1 MNRMAR
7 QIRILVLTTFFFT
20 CNYCVFGQ
28 ISGNQLFELIDLY
41 SEDQIN
47 VVSAKLA
54 NYGFQISESTPDYT
68 NEGLDYHDMFTV
80 LAPYYCGST
89 YDITQN
95 GFIKFYRID
104 YGSYDIIYID
114 FGIYMPNPKGFM
126 LRKAEEW
133 KGVEGAKVWIT
144 EKSKFNGHSYVGF
157 ADTTIRYYE
166 SIEEPGSVYQMQGTL
181 EMNLDYS
188 NVPNI
193 LCPNGEDMVYGKIH
207 KTTLKFPVNDLDAF
221 FTNVNSN
228 EKVITV
234 PVRKE
239 GNTYSIE
246 ISIGGKSLMYTIDSG
261 ASEMVISTT
270 VLRSLMDQGI
280 VRNSDFLPAKTFVLA
295 DGSEKEY
302 RRVMIPVVSIGTNR
316 VTNVISIIAE
326 DGNPLLL
333 GKSFLDKFKTWKI
346 NNSNLTLELT
356 L

>member
-1 MNRMAR
+1 MNRIAR
-7 QIRILVLTTFFFT
+7 LIRITVIFICFSIG
-20 CNYCVFGQ
+20 NYCGYGQ
-28 ISGNQLFELIDLY
+28 ISGNQLFEILDLY
-41 SEDQIN
+41 SEEQTK
-47 VVSAKLA
+47 VVFAKLG
-54 NYGFQISESTPDYT
+54 NYGFQVSESTPDYT
-68 NEGLDYHDMFTV
+68 YDGLDYHNMFTV

-95 GFIKFYRID
+95 GFIKFERVD
-104 YGSYDIIYID
+104 HGSYDIIYID

-133 KGVEGAKVWIT
+133 KKVGGAKVSVT
-144 EKSKFNGHSYVGF
+144 EKSIFNGHTYVGF
-157 ADTTIRYYE
+157 ADTTIRHYE
-166 SIEEPGSVYQMQGTL
+166 SIEETGTAYQMKGTL

-193 LCPNGEDMVYGKIH
+193 LCPNGEDMVYGKVH
-207 KTTLKFPVNDLDAF
+207 KTILKFPIYDLDAF

-239 GNTYSIE
+239 GNTYSVE
-246 ISIGGKSLMYTIDSG
+246 IRIGGKSLMYIIDSG
-261 ASEMVISTT
+261 ASEMVVPTT
-270 VLRSLMDQGI
+270 LLKDLIDQGI
-280 VRNSDFLPAKTFVLA
+280 VRNSDFLAPKTFVLA

-302 RRVMIPVVSIGTNR
+302 RRVRIPVVTIGTNR

-333 GKSFLDKFKTWKI
+333 GKSFLDKFRSWKI